1 MKYLDLSMLK
11 IMLID
16 DNRHMR
22 SILTQ
27 ILRSIGVRDVVQ
39 AEDGAAG
46 FQLLHKTRYD
56 MVIVDHQMA
65 PITGTEFTRLVR
77 VSDDSPNPFVPIL
90 MITGYADKHT
100 IVNATNAGV
109 NDIVVKPVSAKIVST
124 RLAEMILNPKNFVRT
139 KDYFGPDRREGG
151 GIVPTGGI
159 GIMAMESL
167 GDTGERRRD
176 GDQLTG
182 MSFDQI
188 DAALR
193 AGDRPDDFDGPDE
206 FVTDFERASF

>member
-1 MKYLDLSMLK
+1 MKFLDLSMLK

-22 SILTQ
+22 SLLTQ
-27 ILRSIGVRDVVQ
+27 ILRSIGVREIVQ
-39 AEDGAAG
+39 AEDGASG

-56 MVIVDHQMA
+56 IVIVDHQMA

-77 VSDDSPNPFVPIL
+77 VSEDSPNPFVPIL

-100 IVNATNAGV
+100 IINATNAGV
-109 NDIVVKPVSAKIVST
+109 NDIVVKPVSAKVVST
-124 RLAEMILNPKNFVRT
+124 RLADLILNPKNFVRT

-159 GIMAMESL
+159 GILAMESL
-167 GDTGERRRD
+167 ADTGERRRAVD
-176 GDQLTG
+176 RLDSLAT
-182 MSFDQI
+182 DQI
-188 DAALR
+188 EAEMLAA
-193 AGDRPDDFDGPDE
+193 DRPDDDDSMIRTAGG
-206 FVTDFERASF
+206 

>member
-22 SILTQ
+22 SLLTQ
-27 ILRSIGVRDVVQ
+27 ILRSIGVREIDQ
-39 AEDGAAG
+39 AEDGASA
-46 FQLLHKTRYD
+46 FQLLHRTRYD
-56 MVIVDHQMA
+56 IVIVDHQMA

-77 VSDDSPNPFVPIL
+77 ISDDSPNPFVPIL
-90 MITGYADKHT
+90 MVTGYADKHT

-109 NDIVVKPVSAKIVST
+109 NDIVVKPVSAKIIST

-159 GIMAMESL
+159 GIMAVEGME
-167 GDTGERRRD
+167 DTGLRRRADDDSELFAED
-176 GDQLTG
+176 GADFDLDGGG
-182 MSFDQI
+182 MDHFMSELD
-188 DAALR
+188 R
-193 AGDRPDDFDGPDE
+193 AGG
-206 FVTDFERASF
+206 